1 MPASREALSAVACPR
16 PVCWPTEL
24 PGSNIASDNP
34 VKAGLMLMLVQFP
47 TELPTGRCGERSD
60 EAIPTRRH
68 AAARD
73 CFAVLAMTDCAI
85 GDLA

>member
-1 MPASREALSAVACPR
+1 
-16 PVCWPTEL
+16 
-24 PGSNIASDNP
+24 
-34 VKAGLMLMLVQFP
+34 MLMLVQFP
-47 TELPTGRCGERSD
+47 TELPTGHCEERSD

-73 CFAVLAMTDCAI
+73 CVAVLAMTDCAI